1 MMARIHQSGNRWL
14 FECPGCGCAHFAS
27 DKWTFN
33 GNVNAPTFRP
43 SILVRY
49 KRPITDEEANRIMA
63 GEKLDIPDCVCHS
76 FVTDGKIQFLGDCT
90 HELKGQT
97 VDLPEWDA

>member
-1 MMARIHQSGNRWL
+1 MKLHQSGDRWL

-33 GNVNAPTFRP
+33 GNVDAPTFRP

-49 KRPITDEEANRIMA
+49 KRPITDEEADRIMA

-76 FVTDGKIQFLGDCT
+76 FVTDGKVQFLGDCT
-90 HELKGQT
+90 HELRGQT
-97 VDLPEWDA
+97 VDLPEWST